1 MWRQRANNIEH
12 AIMLLFLCAESPR
25 SQTEIREF
33 VGMHNV
39 ETRYLLKTFTEKEKD
54 FLQVIHQRH
63 SQKHTVYRT
72 TPKGIDISRRLTRLL
87 FEMLGNQWISAIHDN
102 PVGYQ
107 EKFLREYD
115 RYKRAQTKPQNH
127 QN

>member
-12 AIMLLFLCAESPR
+12 AIMLLFLCGKSPR

-39 ETRYLLKTFTEKEKD
+39 ETVYLLKTFTEKN

-63 SQKHTVYRT
+63 TQKHTVYKT
-72 TPKGIDISRRLTRLL
+72 TLKGIDISRRLTWLL

-102 PVGYQ
+102 PVDYH
-107 EKFLREYD
+107 EKFHREYN
-115 RYKRAQTKPQNH
+115 RYKRAQTKPENT
-127 QN
+127 